1 MQEEQGVRRRSLVID
16 LWDRVGLLTLVL
28 VSWLIFSVFA
38 DGFVSDF
45 NIFAV
50 GRAVA
55 VSVVIGLAQMV
66 VIATGGMNISVGAI
80 GGVSAM
86 FTGWLLE
93 GVGVPVP
100 IAILG
105 GVGMGA
111 ALGAI
116 NGILIVKTGINSFII
131 TLGTLSVFSGLM
143 YVITKVQAF
152 NNLPVDFI
160 NLGQTRWLGVSPLVW
175 AMVVTG
181 ACLWFLYRGTT
192 LGRQML
198 ATGANPRAARL
209 SGVPVNRIIAVTHV
223 LSGALAGLAGVMLLL
238 RLGSAIP
245 TIGSDWV
252 LPSFAAPAVGG
263 TLLSGGVVSV
273 VGTFVGGLLLATIGN
288 GLTLMN
294 IPSFWVELTTGL
306 VLLIAVLLDRARTLA
321 VTRSRIGVIQPAG
334 KPADPKGAI
343 S

>member
-1 MQEEQGVRRRSLVID
+1 
-16 LWDRVGLLTLVL
+16 
-28 VSWLIFSVFA
+28 
-38 DGFVSDF
+38 
-45 NIFAV
+45 
-50 GRAVA
+50 
-55 VSVVIGLAQMV
+55 
-66 VIATGGMNISVGAI
+66 
-80 GGVSAM
+80 
-86 FTGWLLE
+86 
-93 GVGVPVP
+93 
-100 IAILG
+100 
-105 GVGMGA
+105 
-111 ALGAI
+111 
-116 NGILIVKTGINSFII
+116 
-131 TLGTLSVFSGLM
+131 
-143 YVITKVQAF
+143 
-152 NNLPVDFI
+152 
-160 NLGQTRWLGVSPLVW
+160 
-175 AMVVTG
+175 
-181 ACLWFLYRGTT
+181 
-192 LGRQML
+192 
-198 ATGANPRAARL
+198 
-209 SGVPVNRIIAVTHV
+209 V

>member
-1 MQEEQGVRRRSLVID
+1 MRHRSRAID
-16 LWDRVGLLTLVL
+16 LWDRFGLLTIVL
-28 VSWLIFSVFA
+28 VSWLVFALFA
-38 DGFVSDF
+38 DGFTSDF
-45 NIFAV
+45 NIFSV

-105 GVGMGA
+105 GIGMGA

-116 NGILIVKTGINSFII
+116 NGIVIVRTGINSFII
-131 TLGTLSVFSGLM
+131 TLGTASVFSGLM
-143 YVITKVQAF
+143 YVVTKVQAF
-152 NNLPVDFI
+152 RNLPPDFI
-160 NLGQTRWLGVSPLVW
+160 DLGQTRWLGVSPLVW
-175 AMVVTG
+175 AMVLTC
-181 ACLWFLYRGTT
+181 AFLWFLYRGTT

-198 ATGANPRAARL
+198 ATGANPRTARL
-209 SGVPVNRIIAVTHV
+209 SGVPVNRIIAVTHM

-238 RLGSAIP
+238 RIGSAIP
-245 TIGSDWV
+245 TIGGDWV

-273 VGTFVGGLLLATIGN
+273 VGTFIGGLLLATIGN
-288 GLTLMN
+288 GLTLLN
-294 IPSFWVELTTGL
+294 VPNFWVELTTGL
-306 VLLIAVLLDRARTLA
+306 VLLLAVLLDRARTLA
-321 VTRSRIGVIQPAG
+321 VLRSRTGVQQPAAA
-334 KPADPKGAI
+334 PAAAKVEM
-343 S
+343 

>member
-1 MQEEQGVRRRSLVID
+1 MVRRRALAID
-16 LWDRVGLLTLVL
+16 LLDRFGLLMV
-28 VSWLIFSVFA
+28 VVFSWLIFALFA

-45 NIFAV
+45 NIFSV

-80 GGVSAM
+80 GGCAAM

-93 GVGVPVP
+93 GWGLPVP

-105 GVGMGA
+105 GIGMGA

-116 NGILIVKTGINSFII
+116 NGIIIVKTGINSFII
-131 TLGTLSVFSGLM
+131 TLGTSSVFSGLM
-143 YVITKVQAF
+143 YVATKVQAF
-152 NNLPVDFI
+152 RNLPLTFVD
-160 NLGQTRWLGVSPLVW
+160 LGQTTWLGVSPLVW
-175 AMVVTG
+175 AMVIT
-181 ACLWFLYRGTT
+181 AAALWFLYRGTR
-192 LGRQML
+192 LGKEML
-198 ATGANPRAARL
+198 ATGANAQAARL
-209 SGVPVNRIIAVTHV
+209 SGVPVDRIIAITHV

-238 RLGSAIP
+238 RIGSAIP

-252 LPSFAAPAVGG
+252 LQSFAAPAVGG

-273 VGTFVGGLLLATIGN
+273 AGTFVGGLLLATIGN

-306 VLLIAVLLDRARTLA
+306 VLLVAVLLDRARTLA
-321 VTRSRIGVIQPAG
+321 VSRGRAGVIRPTAV
-334 KPADPKGAI
+334 PADAKPVI
-343 S
+343 P